1 MKRIYTISSL
11 VAAVF
16 LPLAPA
22 CTKTESLKEGNV
34 ELSTDVVTIDADAG
48 LGILEVNSSAE
59 WYIENIPDWC
69 GTVRPSG
76 GEAGRTAVR
85 IRGRFYSET
94 RDRSAVV
101 SVVCGGV
108 SKQFTLLQTGK
119 RSITITPLFDD
130 SIASEGGSCS
140 LKIESSFPYEVSF
153 GQEQDWLEIS
163 SPDRPVDGILRL
175 NASVNLEADR
185 SAVLVFADPQSNY
198 SQEFRITQA
207 GDAAFQD
214 RASLV
219 EFYNSTGG
227 ESWTRSDG
235 WCTDAPV
242 DTWWGVTARNV
253 NGKTRVVSLTLGN
266 NNIKGSVPESFGRL
280 SCLESLVLKDNCM
293 SGSIP
298 LAVRQM
304 ASWPV
309 FDAAANIYP
318 QQPGYG
324 FSYFD
329 GETFIWNRSTKA
341 NPINVVILGDGFD
354 LEGLKYGGSFDQ
366 LVQEAMDGLFGTE
379 PMASFK
385 EYFNVTSVAALSE
398 ETGTGVLTAKNTA
411 FGTYFIDNMSV
422 TMNAD
427 DSAVYRYVAKAGI
440 TDYPATLVIVL
451 IDWPERLGGVTL
463 SYKDG
468 RTMSICTNGTTGN
481 YYGLKGL
488 MRHEVV
494 GHTLAKLDEEYWPG
508 TRVLDTYLSSLPVE
522 QAQGKALNVSST
534 SDPAQVPW
542 KHFIGVKGYESVG
555 AYLIYDDRNDP
566 TRGLWKPEALS
577 VMVNNNDHFNAPS
590 RELIVKRIKTLVG
603 EEYSFEEF
611 IAKDKLRGAH

>member
-1 MKRIYTISSL
+1 MKRIYTISAFVSVL
-11 VAAVF
+11 
-16 LPLAPA
+16 LPLALS
-22 CTKTESLKEGNV
+22 CTKTEGLKEGNV
-34 ELSTDVVTIDADAG
+34 ELSADVVTIGADAG
-48 LGILEVNSSAE
+48 LGILEVDSSAD

-76 GEAGRTAVR
+76 GEAGKTTVR
-85 IRGRFYSET
+85 IRGRFYYET

-108 SKQFTLLQTGK
+108 SKQFTLIQTGM
-119 RSITITPLFDD
+119 RSITITPLFDE
-130 SIASEGGSCS
+130 SISSDGGPCA

-153 GQEQDWLEIS
+153 EQQQDWLEIS
-163 SPDRPVDGILRL
+163 SSDRPVDGILRL
-175 NASVNLEADR
+175 NASVNPEADR
-185 SAVLVFADPQSNY
+185 SAVLMFSDPQSSY
-198 SQEFRITQA
+198 IQKFKITQA
-207 GDAAFQD
+207 GDAAYQD
-214 RASLV
+214 RASLI
-219 EFYNSTGG
+219 EFYNSTEGS
-227 ESWTRSDG
+227 SWTRSDG

-242 DTWWGVTARNV
+242 DTWWGVTTRTV
-253 NGKTRVVSLTLGN
+253 NGKTRVVSLSLGD

-304 ASWPV
+304 ASWSS
-309 FDAAANIYP
+309 FDASTNIYP
-318 QQPGYG
+318 QQSGYG

-329 GETFIWNRSTKA
+329 GETFIWNRSTKS

-354 LEGLKYGGSFDQ
+354 LEGLKYGGRFDQ

-385 EYFNVTSVAALSE
+385 DYFTVTSVAALSE
-398 ETGTGVLTAKNTA
+398 ETGTGVLAARNTA
-411 FGTYFIDNMSV
+411 FGTYFVDNVSV
-422 TMNAD
+422 TMNAN
-427 DSAVYRYVAKAGI
+427 DSEVYRYVAKAGV

-451 IDWPERLGGVTL
+451 IDWPDRLGGVTL

-468 RTMSICTNGTTGN
+468 RTMSICTNGTPGN
-481 YYGLKGL
+481 MYGLKGL

-508 TRVLDTYLSSLPVE
+508 TRVLQTYLNSLPVE
-522 QAQGKALNVSST
+522 QAQGKALNVSSS
-534 SDPAQVPW
+534 SDLSQVPW

-566 TRGLWKPEALS
+566 SKGLWKPEPLS

-590 RELIVKRIKTLVG
+590 RELIVKKIKELCG
-603 EEYSFEEF
+603 ETYSFEEF
-611 IAKDKLRGAH
+611 IANDRLRGSH